1 MAFKKAKALE
11 AAQKLIAQGKMKDAI
26 GEYHKIHAQDPKD
39 QNALNMLGDLHVR
52 LKKLPEA
59 LGYYVKLADMYASD
73 GFLVRGIAM
82 YKKISKLDRGN
93 ITAMERLADLYT
105 MQGLMNEARTQY
117 LELAETHLKGGQSS
131 KALEVMRKVLDLEPD
146 NLRVQLR
153 LAELYQGH
161 GQSKEAT
168 GIYCRLAERG
178 LSENQTEECKKWLEK
193 AVALA
198 PQDAGVALLQARLQ
212 HQSGETSQA
221 LSTLEKIANLD
232 DHPDALELLLRLRL
246 EAGEAE
252 ASQELAEK
260 LFAADSTKFA
270 GFLALARLAA
280 QAQDGARALALLQKV
295 AEPALEHDPP
305 YLLEV
310 ARSVVSLLPD
320 ATEALDLQARAA
332 RAAHDSEALTD
343 ALGRLGQAAE
353 QAEDFAHAKQLYQEL
368 ASLVPGNPD
377 FAQQLNRVREKLGE
391 PTAPAE
397 AAPAPADTPE
407 GALEA
412 ETQAFVNSSLTDIDL
427 FSSYGMTDKAI
438 ELAQELLARVPT
450 HLAGHEKLLDFHVG
464 SGNDRGVVE
473 IARRLEPLYRQA
485 GNDAKADEMAA
496 MARRY
501 SKKVGQAVGAAEEV
515 PAQERAEAALHEVDL
530 SAEWDAV
537 GEAPEAPAAAA
548 APAFNAAEAKEE
560 IAFYLNQGLTDEARQ
575 VLARYQEQF
584 PGEPALEELRG
595 RVEAAV
601 APAAESKTPA
611 EVSAEDAEK
620 EEAFEV
626 VLEEKPAADAPAG
639 VPMSAGEFFS
649 DLAGELD
656 ETISAAE
663 PPPETTAAARPHAV
677 AKSQPEPA
685 PVSARAEPEP
695 PAGVLADVF
704 EEFKR
709 EMGEVEEVED
719 TETHYNLGIA
729 YKEMGLM
736 DEAISEFQKVA
747 KAAEAQKTHPQLFQ
761 CCTLLGLCFIEKGI
775 PQIAVRW
782 YERAL
787 QTPGLDAEGALALRY
802 DMGVA
807 HEQAGNRQ
815 AALECFMEV
824 YGTNVDYRD
833 VGDRIRTLQGT

>member
-11 AAQKLIAQGKMKDAI
+11 AAQKLIAQGKMKDAL
-26 GEYHKIHAQDPKD
+26 GEYQKILTQDPKD
-39 QNALNMLGDLHVR
+39 QNALNMLGDLHFR

-82 YKKISKLDRGN
+82 YKKISKLDPGN
-93 ITAMERLADLYT
+93 ITAMERLAELYT

-117 LELAETHLKGGQSS
+117 LELAEAHLKSEKSS
-131 KALEVMRKVLDLEPD
+131 KALEVMRRVLNLEPD

-153 LAELYQGH
+153 LAELYERH
-161 GQSKEAT
+161 GQPKEAT

-178 LSENQTEECKKWLEK
+178 LSENQPEECKKWLGK

-198 PQDAGVALLQARLQ
+198 PEDAGIALLQARLQ
-212 HQSGETSQA
+212 YQSGETSQA
-221 LSTLEKIANLD
+221 LSTLGTIPNLD
-232 DHPDALELLLRLRL
+232 DYPDALELLLRLRL
-246 EAGEAE
+246 EAGETQA
-252 ASQELAEK
+252 AQELAEK
-260 LFAADSTKFA
+260 LFALDSTKFGCFLQLAQHAAKA
-270 GFLALARLAA
+270 G
-280 QAQDGARALALLQKV
+280 DGARALTLLQKV

-305 YLLEV
+305 HLLE
-310 ARSVVSLLPD
+310 AASSVVSLLPD
-320 ATEALDLQARAA
+320 STEALGLQARAA

-343 ALGRLGQAAE
+343 ALKRLGHAAE
-353 QAEDFAHAKQLYQEL
+353 QAADFGRAKQLYQEL
-368 ASLVPGNPD
+368 VSLVPGNPD
-377 FAQQLNRVREKLGE
+377 FAQQLKRVREKLGE
-391 PTAPAE
+391 PAE
-397 AAPAPADTPE
+397 AAPAPAATPE
-407 GALEA
+407 GALDA

-450 HLAGHEKLLDFHVG
+450 HLVGHERLLDFHVG

-485 GNDAKADEMAA
+485 GNDAKVEEMAA
-496 MARRY
+496 MAHRY
-501 SKKVGQAVGAAEEV
+501 SEKIGQPVEAAEEA
-515 PAQERAEAALHEVDL
+515 PAEARAEAALHEVDL
-530 SAEWDAV
+530 SAEWAAAS
-537 GEAPEAPAAAA
+537 ETPEAPADTAGAA
-548 APAFNAAEAKEE
+548 APVFNATEAKEE
-560 IAFYLNQGLTDEARQ
+560 IDFYLNQGLTDEARQ

-584 PGEPALEELRG
+584 SGEPALEELRG
-595 RVEAAV
+595 RVEAAG
-601 APAAESKTPA
+601 APATTSEAPA
-611 EVSAEDAEK
+611 EVPAGEGDK

-626 VLEEKPAADAPAG
+626 VLEEKPAAASPAG
-639 VPMSAGEFFS
+639 APMSAGEFFS

-656 ETISAAE
+656 EAISTAE
-663 PPPETTAAARPHAV
+663 PPAAAAADTRPPVV
-677 AKSQPEPA
+677 AESQPHPA
-685 PVSARAEPEP
+685 PAEPEP

-704 EEFKR
+704 EEFKQ
-709 EMGEVEEVED
+709 EMGEVEELED

-747 KAAEAQKTHPQLFQ
+747 KAAEVQNAHTQLFQ
-761 CCTLLGLCFIEKGI
+761 CCTLLGLCFTEKGM

-787 QTPGLDAEGALALRY
+787 KTPGLDAEGALALRY

-815 AALECFMEV
+815 AALDCFMEV
-824 YGTNVDYRD
+824 YGANVDYRD